1 MCYPQHSTSHDIALM
16 LVPIEFIFD
25 SGLFCGELLGITSQA
40 NL

>member
-1 MCYPQHSTSHDIALM
+1 MYYPKHSTSHDMALM

-25 SGLFCGELLGITSQA
+25 SGLFCGELLGIISQP